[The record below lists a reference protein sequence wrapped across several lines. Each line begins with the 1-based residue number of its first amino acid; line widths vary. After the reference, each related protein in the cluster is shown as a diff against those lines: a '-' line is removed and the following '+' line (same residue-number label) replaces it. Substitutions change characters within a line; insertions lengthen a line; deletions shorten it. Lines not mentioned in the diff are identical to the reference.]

1 MFIKKC
7 EYLNLLNTIQESQKQ
22 LQKTSTTVNTL
33 NQQIKQQDK
42 QYKSELKKLQ
52 ECNDK
57 LVYTNQKLIDWIEK
71 IINDVGCYKV
81 DTDTDVLIPVH
92 IQNNTPSLTR
102 IQDCTTVKQV
112 QIPTIRYYTK
122 S

>member
-52 ECNDK
+52 ESNDK

-81 DTDTDVLIPVH
+81 DTNTDVLIPVH

-102 IQDCTTVKQV
+102 IQDCTTVKRV

>member
-52 ECNDK
+52 ESNDK

-81 DTDTDVLIPVH
+81 DTTTDVLIPVH
-92 IQNNTPSLTR
+92 TQTVTPSLTD
-102 IQDCTTVKQV
+102 ISGCTTMKQV
-112 QIPTIRYYTK
+112 QIPTIRYYVK
-122 S
+122 N

>member
-1 MFIKKC
+1 MFIKKS

-33 NQQIKQQDK
+33 NQQMKQQDK

-52 ECNDK
+52 ESNDK
-57 LVYTNQKLIDWIEK
+57 LIYTNQELINWIEK

-81 DTDTDVLIPVH
+81 NTNTDVLIPVH
-92 IQNNTPSLTR
+92 TQTITPSLTR